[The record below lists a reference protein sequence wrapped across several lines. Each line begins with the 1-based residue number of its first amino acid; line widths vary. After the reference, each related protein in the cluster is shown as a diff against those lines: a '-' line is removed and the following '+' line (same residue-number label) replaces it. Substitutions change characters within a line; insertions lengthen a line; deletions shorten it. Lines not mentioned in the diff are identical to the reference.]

1 MQPHLP
7 NIDIQHR
14 QAVTAIHG
22 IVAAGPG
29 LQAVGLGLYALAS
42 TSTNS
47 AVAMGYGAGQNNTTG
62 ALTAVGHL
70 AGRYNTTGSL
80 TAVGYLAGQANTT
93 GALTAVGA
101 HAGRYAGTGTTPNE
115 TSTGGIYLG
124 QDTRASADGVTNET
138 VVGHA
143 AIGGGS
149 NTVTLGGTGVT
160 HWLPGATNTCSIGRA
175 DRAFQDLYLHDGTD
189 EWRVTIDSSGALNTA
204 KV

>member
-1 MQPHLP
+1 MTAQLP
-7 NIDIQHR
+7 IDIQHR

-29 LQAVGLGLYALAS
+29 LQAVGLGSYALAS
-42 TSTNS
+42 TATNA
-47 AVAMGYGAGQNNTTG
+47 AVAVGYGAGQNNTTG
-62 ALTAVGHL
+62 
-70 AGRYNTTGSL
+70 YF
-80 TAVGYLAGQANTT
+80 TAVGYK
-93 GALTAVGA
+93 
-101 HAGRYAGTGTTPNE
+101 AGRYAGTGTAPNE
-115 TSTGGIYLG
+115 TSTGSTYLG
-124 QDTRASADGVTNET
+124 QNTRASADGVSDET
-138 VVGHA
+138 VVGYS

-149 NTVTLGGTGVT
+149 NTVTLGGAVVT